1 MSLSRALFNEF
12 RPFFRMLEDPFAA
25 DPTFSA
31 LMQRQRSF
39 DPFNWQSTTPAL
51 NLSEENDHYIVEAEV
66 PGVRKE
72 NLGLRVGDGGRSL
85 TIEGKVFSS
94 RKNGGETTQQAEP
107 SSTPADASKSTAVTK
122 TQGKPLHLALSCCRA
137 NTDSPISGDNQEVS
151 NTTGGGW
158 DGTRTFTRTVWLPHR
173 INANAV
179 NAKLDHGVLT
189 VTAAK
194 AKDESISINVE

>member
-12 RPFFRMLEDPFAA
+12 RPLFRMLEDPFAA
-25 DPTFSA
+25 DPAFSA
-31 LMQRQRSF
+31 FMSRQRSF
-39 DPFNWQSTTPAL
+39 DPFNWQSSTPAL

-85 TIEGKVFSS
+85 TIEGKVFPQRNATAMASQTESS
-94 RKNGGETTQQAEP
+94 SN
-107 SSTPADASKSTAVTK
+107 PADAGNSTAVTK
-122 TQGKPLHLALSCCRA
+122 TQGRSPHLAIGCRRA
-137 NTDSPISGDNQEVS
+137 HTDSPISGDNQEVS
-151 NTTGGGW
+151 NYTGGDW

-173 INANAV
+173 INASAV
-179 NAKLDHGVLT
+179 SAKLDHGVLT

-194 AKDESISINVE
+194 AKDESVSINVE

>member
-12 RPFFRMLEDPFAA
+12 RPLFRMLEDPFAA
-25 DPTFSA
+25 DPAFSA
-31 LMQRQRSF
+31 FMQRQRSY
-39 DPFNWQSTTPAL
+39 DPFNWQSSTPAL

-85 TIEGKVFSS
+85 TIEGKVFPS
-94 RKNGGETTQQAEP
+94 RRNDATAASQGESP
-107 SSTPADASKSTAVTK
+107 STPADASKSTAMTK
-122 TQGKPLHLALSCCRA
+122 TQGKHPHLALPCRRA
-137 NTDSPISGDNQEVS
+137 ATDSPVSDDNQEVS
-151 NTTGGGW
+151 NYTGGSL

-173 INANAV
+173 INASAV